1 MQTASKSIIETI
13 EGKTKILVPNESLTE
28 KVPPREPAFFNPK
41 AKLNRD
47 FSILVYSTFWKSFE
61 GPKIFLD
68 GLSGLGARSLRVA
81 NEIPDE
87 KKVIANDANSNALQL
102 ASKSAV
108 LNNLTNFEISENE
121 VCRFFSLH
129 SKKKP

>member
-28 KVPPREPAFFNPK
+28 KVPPLEPAFYNPK

-61 GPKIFLD
+61 GPKIFL
-68 GLSGLGARSLRVA
+68 
-81 NEIPDE
+81 
-87 KKVIANDANSNALQL
+87 Q
-102 ASKSAV
+102 
-108 LNNLTNFEISENE
+108 
-121 VCRFFSLH
+121 VCL
-129 SKKKP
+129 